1 MFMAVC
7 SVQDSLVTGR
17 RAEGTERHAARFALH
32 GWRLLAVAAM
42 GLALAM
48 ASGWPALAQVADR
61 VQAAEEPQA
70 ENVGAAE
77 KRKAGQEGQ
86 AGKAG
91 EQAALGGPVQ
101 GGAGQQ
107 PTPKDNRVGRVIRVG
122 APITDSTIRRL
133 RRQVETFLRRAKQNN
148 EWPVLLF
155 DLTGEQPSEF
165 GQALDLARYLS
176 SQQLSGATTAAYVK
190 GKLSGHAVLVAIAC
204 EEIIMH
210 EDAELGDGAGGSA
223 VEPLMRAGYREIAE
237 RRGSVPA
244 ALALL
249 LLDGTAAVVRV
260 ETEAGVRY
268 QLESELNELRAERAV
283 GKVER
288 LKPSGGRG
296 RLTAMQA
303 REWGVAAM
311 LAADHR
317 AAMRAEGVP
326 MENIEADPGLEGEW
340 RTARIDVRGAITSN
354 LAGRVQ
360 KLIAEQREQGV
371 TFICVWL
378 DSPGGS
384 PADSLNVANALAGL
398 NDPECWTVAY
408 IPREARADA
417 AFIALACDD
426 IVMGPSAVLG
436 GAGAYE
442 IADEDELR
450 VTVQA
455 VREVA
460 RQKMRS
466 PSLAAALVDG
476 RVTVYRYTR
485 QTDGLVEYYSEEDV
499 RELPDALDWR
509 RDGQPLGEPGKP
521 LLLSGNKA
529 AELGLARD
537 VVENFA
543 EFKALYGL
551 EDDPTL
557 VERGW
562 ADVLVDALNSPSVAW
577 FLLVVGA
584 VALYI
589 ELQTPGVG
597 LGGLVSAVCF
607 VLFFWSA
614 FLGGTAGWLEVLLF
628 VVGVICLLLEVFVF
642 PGFGVFGVGGAL
654 LVLVSLILA
663 SQTFVL
669 PQNEYQMEK
678 LRDTLLV
685 IAGAGA
691 ATLLVVAL
699 VRKYLPHT
707 PMLSRMLLAPPTH
720 EELQSL
726 SQREAL
732 AQLSHLL
739 GAVGSAVTPL
749 VPGGKVRFGDELVDV
764 VTEGDFI
771 EPGQDVQVIEVRG
784 NRVVVRAHTA
794 AQ

>member
-1 MFMAVC
+1 MGGATAIACALLLGMVFG
-7 SVQDSLVTGR
+7 VQ
-17 RAEGTERHAARFALH
+17 
-32 GWRLLAVAAM
+32 
-42 GLALAM
+42 
-48 ASGWPALAQVADR
+48 AQVADDL
-61 VQAAEEPQA
+61 QAAKEPQGQNA
-70 ENVGAAE
+70 GEAGERAV
-77 KRKAGQEGQ
+77 GQEGQ
-86 AGKAG
+86 AGEEGEGAAAGGPPQGRAG
-91 EQAALGGPVQ
+91 EQPG
-101 GGAGQQ
+101 
-107 PTPKDNRVGRVIRVG
+107 PKDNRVGRVIRVG
-122 APITDSTIRRL
+122 APITDSTIRRV

-155 DLTGEQPSEF
+155 DLAGDQPSEF

-176 SQQLSGATTAAYVK
+176 SGQLSGATTAAYVR

-210 EDAELGDGAGGSA
+210 EEAELGEGAGASG

-249 LLDGTAAVVRV
+249 LLDGTTAVVRV

-268 QLESELNELRAERAV
+268 QLESELEQLRAERAV

-296 RLTAMQA
+296 RLTATQA
-303 REWGVAAM
+303 REWGVAAL
-311 LAADHR
+311 LAADHL

-326 MENIEADPGLEGEW
+326 NENIEADPGLEGEW
-340 RTARIDVRGAITSN
+340 RTARIDVRGAITSS

-360 KLIAEQREQGV
+360 KLISEQREQGV
-371 TFICVWL
+371 TFICIWL

-384 PADSLNVANALAGL
+384 PADSMNVANALAGL
-398 NDPECWTVAY
+398 NDEECWTVAY
-408 IPREARADA
+408 IPQQARGDA

-426 IVMGPSAVLG
+426 IVMDASAVLG
-436 GAGAYE
+436 GPGAYE
-442 IADEDELR
+442 ISDADELR

-466 PSLAAALVDG
+466 PSLAAAMVDG
-476 RVTVYRYTR
+476 SVTVYRYTR
-485 QTDGLVEYYSEEDV
+485 QTDGLVEYYSEQDV
-499 RELPDALDWR
+499 RELPDAVDWR
-509 RDGQPLGEPGKP
+509 REGRPLGEPGKP
-521 LLLSGNKA
+521 LRLSGNKA

-551 EDDPTL
+551 ENDPTL

-628 VVGVICLLLEVFVF
+628 VLGVVCLLLEVFVF

-669 PQNEYQMEK
+669 PQNEYQMER
-678 LRDTLLV
+678 LRNTLLV

-699 VRKYLPHT
+699 VRRYLPHA
-707 PMLSRMLLAPPTH
+707 PMLSRMLLEPPTD

-732 AQLSHLL
+732 AQFDHLL

-764 VTEGDFI
+764 VTDGDFI
-771 EPGQDVQVIEVRG
+771 DPGREVQVVEVRG
-784 NRVVVRAHTA
+784 NRVVVRAHSA
-794 AQ
+794 AP

>member
-1 MFMAVC
+1 MAVC
-7 SVQDSLVTGR
+7 DVQDSLVSGR
-17 RAEGTERHAARFALH
+17 RVEGAERRAAHIALPQRRFVA
-32 GWRLLAVAAM
+32 AAAM
-42 GLALAM
+42 GLALLV
-48 ASGWPALAQVADR
+48 ASGLGAVAQVPHD
-61 VQAAEEPQA
+61 VEAEKEPQV
-70 ENVGAAE
+70 ENAGAAGE
-77 KRKAGQEGQ
+77 MVVGQEGQ
-86 AGKAG
+86 AGKQGEHGAAGGPPQGRAG
-91 EQAALGGPVQ
+91 EQPA
-101 GGAGQQ
+101 
-107 PTPKDNRVGRVIRVG
+107 PKENRVGRIIRVG
-122 APITDSTIRRL
+122 APITDSTIRRV

-155 DLTGEQPSEF
+155 DLTGDQPSEF

-176 SQQLSGATTAAYVK
+176 SQQLSGATTAAYVR

-210 EDAELGDGAGGSA
+210 EDAEIGDGATASG
-223 VEPLMRAGYREIAE
+223 VEPLMRTGYREIAE

-268 QLESELNELRAERAV
+268 QLESELEQLRAERAV

-303 REWGVAAM
+303 REWGVAAL
-311 LAADHR
+311 LAADHL

-326 MENIEADPGLEGEW
+326 HENIEADPGLEGEW
-340 RTARIDVRGAITSN
+340 RTARIDVRGVITSN

-360 KLIAEQREQGV
+360 KLISEQREKGV
-371 TFICVWL
+371 TFICIWL

-398 NDPECWTVAY
+398 NDAECWTVAY

-426 IVMGPSAVLG
+426 IVMDVTAVLG
-436 GAGAYE
+436 GPGAHE
-442 IADEDELR
+442 ISDGDELR

-476 RVTVYRYTR
+476 SVTVYRYTR

-499 RELPDALDWR
+499 RELPDAVDWQR
-509 RDGQPLGEPGKP
+509 EGRPLGEPGKP
-521 LLLSGNKA
+521 LLLSGTKA

-537 VVENFA
+537 VVEDFA

-551 EDDPTL
+551 ENDPTL
-557 VERGW
+557 VEWGW

-628 VVGVICLLLEVFVF
+628 VLGVVCLLLEVFVF

-654 LVLVSLILA
+654 LVLASLILA

-669 PQNEYQMEK
+669 PQNEYQMER
-678 LRDTLLV
+678 LRNTLLV

-691 ATLLVVAL
+691 ATLVVVAML
-699 VRKYLPHT
+699 RRYLPHA

-732 AQLSHLL
+732 AQFGHLL
-739 GAVGSAVTPL
+739 GTVGAAVTPL

-764 VTEGDFI
+764 VTDGDFI
-771 EPGQDVQVIEVRG
+771 DPGQEVEVVEVRG
-784 NRVVVRAHTA
+784 NRVVVRAHSE